1 MRSRLSRRMRN
12 PQRAAPQPD
21 ACGSFPF
28 SARDRFRGNS
38 MIFGVPASE
47 LLLLAALILV
57 GGLVTGVLAG
67 LFGIGGGALIVP
79 VLYEVFG
86 AMSVADEVRFQLC
99 VGTSMAIIVPTN
111 VLSFLTHRDKAAVMM
126 DVVRRW
132 ALPAIA
138 GVATGSTIA
147 AFAPSAVLKLA
158 FVMIASII
166 ATKLLLG
173 RESWRVA
180 DNLPGRAAMIVYGF

>member
-1 MRSRLSRRMRN
+1 M
-12 PQRAAPQPD
+12 RAALQPD
-21 ACGSFPF
+21 AP
-28 SARDRFRGNS
+28 DKS
-38 MIFGVPASE
+38 MILGVPASE
-47 LLLLAALILV
+47 LLLLAALIV
-57 GGLVTGVLAG
+57 FGGLVTGVLAG

-86 AMSVADEVRFQLC
+86 AMGVADEVRFQLC

-138 GVATGSTIA
+138 GVAAGSTIA
-147 AFAPSAVLKLA
+147 AFAPGGVLKLA
-158 FVMIASII
+158 FVVIASII
-166 ATKLLLG
+166 AIKLLLG
-173 RESWRVA
+173 RESWR
-180 DNLPGRAAMIVYGF
+180 I